1 MLNGAITLE
10 TTKINDYL
18 HHIDL
23 MAYGT
28 SRRLSVYLAEFDNA
42 ITLFDCGSSLDVKRI
57 IRYCKKNDIKLSSF
71 KYLIPSHHH
80 FDHAG
85 GLWKLYNE
93 LEKYSAELKIL
104 TNRQTM
110 DLLNNFEE
118 HLARAKR
125 TYGDLIGTM
134 EKIEESAFRI
144 IEPSTQFNVAVP
156 PIAEFE
162 VNNSKVQLVIYKT
175 PGHTPD
181 HTCPAFIRD
190 GKIEFIF
197 WGEAAGTIY
206 NATKL
211 IKMHTSMTVYYNNK
225 DYMKTLSNLK
235 KLIVQKEGFGHFGVI
250 NGTDNIKAI
259 LDEHETFL
267 KVFRQKIIEFYAE
280 KPETKYVFE
289 KILPFLI
296 PRTDLPIDSNPIFKN
311 IALGIVYGMMM
322 DLGYRKD

>member
-1 MLNGAITLE
+1 MLNEAITID

-42 ITLFDCGSSLDVKRI
+42 ITLFDCGSSLDIKRI
-57 IRYCKKNDIKLSSF
+57 IRYCKKNDIELSSF

-80 FDHAG
+80 FDHSG
-85 GLWKLYNE
+85 GLWKLYKE
-93 LEKYSAELKIL
+93 LKKHSPDVKIL
-104 TNRQTM
+104 TNHQTM
-110 DLLNNFEE
+110 DLLNNFED

-125 TYGDLIGTM
+125 TYGDLIGNM
-134 EKIEESAFRI
+134 EKIEESAFQI
-144 IEPSTQFNVAVP
+144 IEPSTQFNAAVP

-162 VNNSKVQLVIYKT
+162 VNNSKVQLAIYKT

-181 HTCPAFIRD
+181 HVCPAFIRD
-190 GKIEFIF
+190 GEIEFIF

-206 NATKL
+206 HATKL
-211 IKMHTSMTVYYNNK
+211 ITMPTSMPIYYNHHDFMNS
-225 DYMKTLSNLK
+225 LENLK
-235 KLIVQKEGFGHFGVI
+235 KLSVQKAGFGHFGVI
-250 NGTDNIKAI
+250 NGNDNVKAI
-259 LDEHETFL
+259 LDEHESFL
-267 KVFRQKIIEFYAE
+267 KEFRQKIIDFYAE
-280 KPETKYVFE
+280 KPETKHVFE
-289 KILPFLI
+289 KVLPFLT

-322 DLGYRKD
+322 DLGYRKE

>member
-1 MLNGAITLE
+1 MPNEAITVK
-10 TTKINDYL
+10 TVKINEYL

-28 SRRLSVYLAEFDNA
+28 SRRLSVYLAEFNNA
-42 ITLFDCGSSLDVKRI
+42 TTLFDCGSSLDAKRV
-57 IRYCKKNDIKLSSF
+57 IRYCKKNEISLSSF

-85 GLWKLYNE
+85 GFWKLYNE
-93 LEKYSAELKIL
+93 IKKHNPNVKIL
-104 TNRQTM
+104 TNQQTM
-110 DLLNNFEE
+110 ALLNNFED

-125 TYGDLIGTM
+125 TYGNLIGTM
-134 EKIEESAFRI
+134 EKIEESAFQI
-144 IEPSTQFNVAVP
+144 IEPSTQFNATIP

-162 VNNSKVQLVIYKT
+162 VNTSKVQLVIYKT

-181 HTCPAFIRD
+181 HVCPAFIRD
-190 GKIEFIF
+190 GEIEFIF

-206 NATKL
+206 HASKL
-211 IKMHTSMTVYYNNK
+211 ITMPTSMPVYYNHY
-225 DYMKTLSNLK
+225 DYMNSLRSLK
-235 KLIVQKEGFGHFGVI
+235 KLTVQKAGFGHFGVI
-250 NGTDNIKAI
+250 NGYDNVKLI

-267 KVFRQKIIEFYAE
+267 EEFRQKIIDFYAE
-280 KPETKYVFE
+280 KPQTKYVFE
-289 KILPFLI
+289 KILPFLT

>member
-1 MLNGAITLE
+1 MANEAITVK

-42 ITLFDCGSSLDVKRI
+42 TTLFDCGSSLDSKRV
-57 IRYCKKNDIKLSSF
+57 IRYCKKNGIKLSSF

-85 GLWKLYNE
+85 GMWKLYKE
-93 LEKYSAELKIL
+93 LIKYNPQIKIL
-104 TNRQTM
+104 TNQQTM
-110 DLLNNFEE
+110 ELLNNFEN

-125 TYGDLIGTM
+125 TYGDLIGSM
-134 EKIEESAFRI
+134 EKIDHKAFQI
-144 IEPSTQFNVAVP
+144 IEPSTSFSIDAP

-162 VNNSKVQLVIYKT
+162 VNNSKVQLVIYNT

-181 HTCPAFIRD
+181 HVCPAFIRD
-190 GKIEFIF
+190 GEIEFIF

-206 NATKL
+206 HATKL
-211 IKMHTSMTVYYNNK
+211 ITMPTSMPVYYNHH
-225 DYMKTLSNLK
+225 DYMNTLSNLK
-235 KLIVQKEGFGHFGVI
+235 KLVVQKAGFGHFGVI
-250 NGTDNIKAI
+250 NGNDNVKAI
-259 LDEHETFL
+259 LEEHETFL
-267 KVFRQKIIEFYAE
+267 KEFRHKIIDFYAE
-280 KPETKYVFE
+280 KPETKYVFN
-289 KILPFLI
+289 KILPFLA
-296 PRTDLPIDSNPIFKN
+296 PRTDLPINSNPIFKN
-311 IALGIVYGMMM
+311 IALGIVYGMLM